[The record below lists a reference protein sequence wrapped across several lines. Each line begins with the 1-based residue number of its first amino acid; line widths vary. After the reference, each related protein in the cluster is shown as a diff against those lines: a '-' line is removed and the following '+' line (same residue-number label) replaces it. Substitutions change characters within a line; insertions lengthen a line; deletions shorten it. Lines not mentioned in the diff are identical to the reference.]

1 MVLSAPDFSC
11 HILAGLITC
20 AAMKHLTH
28 NNEIILA
35 SQSPRRKYLLEQAG
49 ITFSVV
55 PSHIDEQRQSGET
68 PRTYVERLSREKALD
83 IAKYHDTAWVIG
95 ADTIVVVDNTLLE
108 KPLNT
113 EHARQML
120 GQLSGRTH
128 TVFTGVTL
136 CGPGG
141 KKVITC
147 HVTTEVEFKTLT
159 PAEIN
164 WYISTTEPFDKA
176 GAYAIQGLGTFLVRG
191 IHGSYTNVVGLPVC
205 EVIEILIKENVI
217 RSFDQ

>member
-1 MVLSAPDFSC
+1 MDFLVSC
-11 HILAGLITC
+11 HISSGLIIC
-20 AAMKHLTH
+20 LAMKHLTH

-49 ITFSVV
+49 ITFSVI
-55 PSHIDEQRQSGET
+55 PSHIDEQRQAGE
-68 PRTYVERLSREKALD
+68 PPQTYVERLSREKALD
-83 IAKYHDTAWVIG
+83 VARQHDTAWVIG

-108 KPLNT
+108 KPQNT
-113 EHARQML
+113 EHAGQML
-120 GQLSGRTH
+120 RQLSGRTH
-128 TVFTGVTL
+128 TVFTGLTL

-141 KKVITC
+141 KKIITS
-147 HVTTEVEFKTLT
+147 HVNTEVEFKTLT

-164 WYISTTEPFDKA
+164 WYISTNEPFDKA

-205 EVIEILIKENVI
+205 EVIELLIKENVI
-217 RSFDQ
+217 RSFDN

>member
-1 MVLSAPDFSC
+1 
-11 HILAGLITC
+11 
-20 AAMKHLTH
+20 MKHRTH

-49 ITFSVV
+49 IIFSVI
-55 PSHIDEQRQSGET
+55 PSTIEEQRQPGEA
-68 PRTYVERLSREKALD
+68 PQTYVERLSREKALD
-83 IAKYHDTAWVIG
+83 VAGHHDTAWVIG

-113 EHARQML
+113 DHARQML
-120 GQLSGRTH
+120 EQLSGRTH

-136 CGPGG
+136 CSPGG
-141 KKVITC
+141 TKVITC
-147 HVTTEVEFKTLT
+147 HVKTQVEFKTLT
-159 PAEIN
+159 PAEIS
-164 WYISTTEPFDKA
+164 WYISTREPFDKA

-205 EVIEILIKENVI
+205 EVIELLIKENVI
-217 RSFDQ
+217 RSFEQ